1 MKLIKDVY
9 TSRITS
15 REKYNDFL
23 ETALEELEKE
33 GSSVNEDVIVSLIFT
48 LSGITQD
55 TTSKAICMVVKF
67 ISENP
72 KVLVELKV
80 RSNICILTVKLVNF
94 ASNRVYYI

>member
-1 MKLIKDVY
+1 MQLMKDIYARRK
-9 TSRITS
+9 TS
-15 REKYNDFL
+15 REKYDDFL
-23 ETALEELEKE
+23 ETTLDELEKE
-33 GSSVNEDVIVSLIFT
+33 GSLVNEDVIVSLIFT

-67 ISENP
+67 VSENP